1 MALLALLLI
10 PLLTAMVLLVATPT
24 RYARGI
30 ALFSSL
36 VSLALTLWLWSN
48 YQGIPVQAL
57 DVEWATA
64 WGLRFT
70 LGYDGVGLL
79 MLLLTGLGVPFII
92 GAGYGNSSSTLPW

>member
-57 DVEWATA
+57 DVEWARPGA
-64 WGLRFT
+64 FGSHWGT
-70 LGYDGVGLL
+70 
-79 MLLLTGLGVPFII
+79 TGW
-92 GAGYGNSSSTLPW
+92 AC

>member
-30 ALFSSL
+30 ALFSTL

-48 YQGIPVQAL
+48 YQGIPVRHWTSNGPRPGAFGSH
-57 DVEWATA
+57 
-64 WGLRFT
+64 WGT
-70 LGYDGVGLL
+70 
-79 MLLLTGLGVPFII
+79 TG
-92 GAGYGNSSSTLPW
+92 WDC